1 MYHRLFAILYADD
14 TAILSESKDG
24 LQKTPEIY
32 ESCCEIWIL
41 QVNVII
47 ESTHLI
53 INVYV
58 YSQFV
63 TLNYIKKT
71 SMFIRRNAAL
81 F

>member
-71 SMFIRRNAAL
+71 SMLIRKNAAL

>member
-1 MYHRLFAILYADD
+1 MYHRLFAILYADG

-24 LQKTPEIY
+24 LQKTLD

-41 QVNVII
+41 QVSVII

-63 TLNYIKKT
+63 TRSQLYKKHQC
-71 SMFIRRNAAL
+71 L
-81 F
+81 

>member
-1 MYHRLFAILYADD
+1 MQMVLLFCL
-14 TAILSESKDG
+14 ESKDG
-24 LQKTPEIY
+24 LQKGLD

-63 TLNYIKKT
+63 TRSQLYKKA
-71 SMFIRRNAAL
+71 SMFIRKNTAL